1 MSILISDKYPVAK
14 ENGSYFDF
22 TFAILGSIGIIL
34 YYASEMLN
42 RIIFYTPEAEMIMPT
57 RTWSMADSGIYMLA
71 LFFIAIQ
78 LAIWRG
84 IFQSYEFKKKCRNAF
99 IGILGAGFFTGL
111 FEILLHLM
119 PDEQRLQ
126 SDYSVPFML
135 MILFHLYGLW
145 QFKVIV
151 SRIGRMKKV
160 ETGKNIFYL
169 LFAANPAIRYLASF
183 IIIIAAPAVFISPI
197 VFMYYSELVMVYVTG
212 VIAIGF
218 FIFIILDARKIK
230 IAQMMDSLEKQK
242 SEESEVHA
250 A

>member
-1 MSILISDKYPVAK
+1 VSKLISEKYPVAVD
-14 ENGSYFDF
+14 NGSHFNF

-34 YYASEMLN
+34 YYVSEMLN
-42 RIIFYTPEAEMIMPT
+42 RIIFYTPEAEMILPT

-71 LFFIAIQ
+71 LFIMAIQ

-84 IFQSYEFKKKCRNAF
+84 VFQSYDFKKKCRNAF
-99 IGILGAGFFTGL
+99 IGIVGAGFFTGL

-119 PDEQRLQ
+119 PEEGRLQ

-135 MILFHLYGLW
+135 MILFHLYGIW
-145 QFKVIV
+145 QLKVVIA
-151 SRIGRMKKV
+151 RIGRMKKV
-160 ETGKNIFYL
+160 EVGKNIFYI

-183 IIIIAAPAVFISPI
+183 IIIIAAPALFINPI
-197 VFMYYSELVMVYVTG
+197 FFMYYAELVMVYVTG

-218 FIFIILDARKIK
+218 FIFILLDARKIK
-230 IAQMMDSLEKQK
+230 IAQMLDLLEKQK